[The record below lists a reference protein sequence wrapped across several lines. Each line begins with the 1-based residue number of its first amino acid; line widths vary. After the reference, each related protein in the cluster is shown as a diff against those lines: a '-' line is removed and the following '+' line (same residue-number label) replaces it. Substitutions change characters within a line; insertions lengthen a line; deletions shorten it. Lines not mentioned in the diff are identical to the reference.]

1 MQSVA
6 LFDLGLPYIKI
17 FIELIGITIITLAAF
32 HAAYTLLM
40 GLLKE
45 KIDLNYVRYQ
55 FGCSVILGLEFMV
68 GADIIGSLV
77 NPNYYNMGILA
88 IVVVI
93 RTILSYFISLE
104 LERLTPEQKRNL
116 SQKD

>member
-1 MQSVA
+1 MQSVIV
-6 LFDLGLPYIKI
+6 FDLVLPYIKI
-17 FIELIGITIITLAAF
+17 FIEVIGIAVITVGALR
-32 HAAYTLLM
+32 AAYTLCVNA
-40 GLLKE
+40 LK
-45 KIDLNYVRYQ
+45 KDHSTLGNVRYQ
-55 FGCSVILGLEFMV
+55 FGSSVILGLEFMV

-104 LERLTPEQKRNL
+104 LERLTPAQKKDL
-116 SQKD
+116 S